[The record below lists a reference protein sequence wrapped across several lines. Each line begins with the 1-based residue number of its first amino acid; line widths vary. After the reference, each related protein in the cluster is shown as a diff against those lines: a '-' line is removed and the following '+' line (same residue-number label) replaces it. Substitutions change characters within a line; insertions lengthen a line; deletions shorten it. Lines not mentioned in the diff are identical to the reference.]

1 MLFLL
6 LSALWR
12 NLLLLSHVGRSR
24 LSGEVVDCRQDPA
37 FRYWALGADCLG
49 EQADP
54 QFLDL
59 PADLAGGFGGALSGG
74 QGGERVAV
82 GVLEAG
88 RGRHLL
94 GGPARGV
101 RQPFH
106 AGLGGAPGPGPRP
119 PPPRSPCPPRP
130 PAP

>member
-59 PADLAGGFGGALSGG
+59 PADLASGFGGPLGGG

-82 GVLEAG
+82 GVLEAVRDG
-88 RGRHLL
+88 PLL
-94 GGPARGV
+94 GVAARVVGTLF
-101 RQPFH
+101 Q
-106 AGLGGAPGPGPRP
+106 AGLGLRPGTRP
-119 PPPRSPCPPRP
+119 
-130 PAP
+130 